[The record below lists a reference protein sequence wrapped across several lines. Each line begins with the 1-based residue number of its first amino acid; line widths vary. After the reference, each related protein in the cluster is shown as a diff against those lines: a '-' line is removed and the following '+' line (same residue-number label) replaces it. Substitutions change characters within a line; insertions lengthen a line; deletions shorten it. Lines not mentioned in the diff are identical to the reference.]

1 MLEGIQKRNRAIQR
15 DIAETIQSLPEGAGA
30 VERLTAHADFY
41 ASLDAAVALAL
52 RELNSSNDTMQGQ
65 QPVASKDLTD
75 D

>member
-1 MLEGIQKRNRAIQR
+1 
-15 DIAETIQSLPEGAGA
+15 

-52 RELNSSNDTMQGQ
+52 RELNSSNDTMQWQ